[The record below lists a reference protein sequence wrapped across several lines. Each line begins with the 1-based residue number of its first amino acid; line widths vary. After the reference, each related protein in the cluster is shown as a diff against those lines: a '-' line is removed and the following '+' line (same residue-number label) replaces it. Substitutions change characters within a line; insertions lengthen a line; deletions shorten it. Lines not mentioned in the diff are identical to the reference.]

1 MLWAEFLENVPPN
14 TEENIE
20 DLFVKTQYG
29 RWCPRR
35 IA

>member
-20 DLFVKTQYG
+20 DLFVKTQYQYF
-29 RWCPRR
+29 PNEQVL
-35 IA
+35 